1 MSTFIPPTPAVTKS
15 AEQHEEPSE
24 QDSFNH
30 LLFKVLRLT
39 SEQVQDLNDWM
50 KHRGIPNVHEII
62 VQNFRNPHELKN
74 DLQFIRDDQSCYIQ
88 SNVMV
93 SLSLMTIYIKHLRY
107 LAKAKHF
114 GPFYYIQIDPQ
125 DYDEWRIETPEEEIH
140 FHTPSKL
147 GSPAT
152 PRSMATSV
160 ASESYITLTN
170 FKKGIKRDASAY
182 PIFKNERYYNTFIRH
197 FKATAKAQGLSTLR
211 DPNFTPGSDEYEQQL
226 FQEQQ
231 DFLYSVLISSLKTDF
246 SEALVKDH
254 EGDAQLILELLHE
267 HHTGN
272 SQYSRSEINRITKYL
287 TNIKLDDTWRGTNES
302 FLMHYNDQLRLL
314 DSLVDPEEK
323 LPDNTRVTFLESAVE
338 SVPDLRPV
346 KITDNV
352 LQAQLDSTRPITY
365 KSYFDLLKD
374 AAFHLDQATKRGN
387 KIRRTNVH
395 FSGPNDEGDHQNPLS
410 DDLQAI
416 QQEDVCSEPPEP
428 LSYSVFQSHFQGSST
443 SSTQKIFLPKHIWEK
458 LSKDQQQ
465 MIIDHNRS
473 LPKSGSSSI
482 LTPNKSPSPLPHKP
496 TPQQTAK
503 SQQVHTHQSDEST
516 ADSTKIETTPSD
528 PLLAMVHQSIHTSD
542 DDPSDIT
549 KVLSAKRSRQ
559 IQVCKHYIFQHA
571 NHTNNQLVDR
581 GANGGLAG
589 SDMRVIYKTHH
600 KINISGIDNH
610 EVNGLDVVTAA
621 TLLNTSLGKVIGIF
635 NEYAHLGKGS
645 SIHSSGQLEW
655 FKTHVDD
662 KSIKVGGT
670 QLITTLDGYSVPLL
684 IKDGL
689 AYATS
694 LGRPTDHDMDSYPH
708 VFFTSPDEWDPS
720 VLDHD
725 PPPLDGLDPSQ
736 MFDQPFGDPMFDAYG
751 DFNERIIANLNI
763 LLDAPPEDCRSYTA
777 NLHQSSSQ
785 EPDWNALRPFFAWT
799 SPSSIQDTF
808 NVTTRHGIAPH
819 TQDYIKKH
827 FKSRN
832 PVFNIPRRSEAVATD
847 TIFSDTPAVDDG
859 STMAQFFC
867 GRDTLVCDA
876 YGIKS
881 TKQFINTLSDNIR
894 KRGAMDTLISD
905 GGKYEISKRVTDLL
919 RSLFIKD
926 YQSEPYH
933 QHQNKA
939 ENRFGLAKRYTNT
952 VMNTSGCPACCW
964 LLCLLYTCVGLN
976 HLASPTLQGIC
987 PVQALEG
994 TTPDISFL
1002 LHFSFYEPIYYRI
1015 DSSEPDLNF
1024 PSSSNEKKGYWVGFA
1039 DNQGDSLTWRI
1050 LTEATQ
1056 KIIIRSGVRSA
1067 LRTTTNQRLASSS
1080 GEGTT
1085 LPFPIPY
1092 LQQSSNSLPLDPIDA
1107 STSNFEHF
1115 VKSQSGED
1123 EDHPIPMTNID
1134 IPNLLGRSF
1143 LLSPEDNGERY
1154 MAKIIDIDDHGQHL
1168 EDIKFKLKTSKDQ
1181 AEEIMSYNQLM
1192 DYIQKG
1198 TNAEEDPDS
1207 LFKFRDIVAH
1217 QGPLESTDP
1226 NHKGSKYN
1234 VMVEWESGEI
1244 TYEPLALISKD
1255 DPITC
1260 AVYAK
1265 KHDLLDTT
1273 GWKHLKRYA
1282 KTSKRFIRAVKQSR
1296 IRQVRA
1302 SARYQHGFQVPRD
1315 YNDAMR
1321 LDKENGNTH
1330 WQDAMDLELTQIHE
1344 YKVFRDTGKAKFH
1357 NGKVVTPDGFQK
1369 IRVHFVYA
1377 VKHDGRFKARLVADG
1392 HLTKEPVESIYSGVV
1407 SLRSLR
1413 MVVFLSQ
1420 LNNLE
1425 IWGADVGNA
1434 YLEAYTDEK
1443 LCIMAGPEFK
1453 ELQGHLLIMVKALY
1467 GTRSGGAR
1475 WHDRLFDILQELKFK
1490 PSKADP
1496 DVWMRPEPGGTC
1508 YEYIAVYVD
1517 DLAIAAKDPQA
1528 FCNELKR
1535 KYNLKLKGVG
1545 PLEYHLGCTY
1555 KKDPDGTLAADPRRY
1570 VNKILESYERMFNE
1584 KPRKSRPPLE
1594 GGDHPELDTSEL
1606 CDDHQ
1611 TKQFQTL
1618 IGQLQWL
1625 ISLGRFDIAVHV
1637 MSLSRF
1643 RAQPRKGHLDRAK
1656 RIVGYLLFLP
1666 DGAIRFR
1673 TGEPDFSSLK
1683 DQEYDWTRSVY
1694 SGACEQIPHD
1704 IPEPLGKH
1712 VQTTHYVDAN
1722 LHHDLATGKAVTAV
1736 LHFLNQTPI
1745 DAYTKRQSTV
1755 ETATYG
1761 SEFVA
1766 ARTAVDQIIDIRT
1779 TLRYLGV
1786 PIRDMSYMFGDNRS
1800 VVTSSTIPNS
1810 TISKRHHLASYHRV
1824 REAIAAKFISFHW
1837 KDGKSNP
1844 ADILSKHWEFAT
1856 VWPMLKPILFWRGD
1870 PATQLKGSDRIP
1882 STTPGAEPPRGAKDS
1897 GSARSHSTHLETSS
1911 QKRP

>member
-1 MSTFIPPTPAVTKS
+1 MSTFIPPTPAATKS

-62 VQNFRNPHELKN
+62 VQNFRNPHELKD
-74 DLQFIRDDQSCYIQ
+74 DLQFIRESKTYYIQ
-88 SNVMV
+88 ANVMV
-93 SLSLMTIYIKHLRY
+93 SLSLMTTYIKHLQY

-125 DYDEWRIETPEEEIH
+125 DYDEWRISTPEEEIH
-140 FHTPSKL
+140 FQTPSKF
-147 GSPAT
+147 GSPVT
-152 PRSMATSV
+152 PRSMATSE

-197 FKATAKAQGLSTLR
+197 IKATAKAQGLSTLM
-211 DPNFTPGSDEYEQQL
+211 DPNFTPESDEYGQQL

-314 DSLVDPEEK
+314 DSLVDSDEK

-338 SVPDLRPV
+338 SVPDLRQV

-352 LQAQLDSTRPITY
+352 LQAQLDSTRPISY
-365 KSYFDLLKD
+365 RSYFDLLKD

-395 FSGPNDEGDHQNPLS
+395 FSGPNDEDEHQNLSS
-410 DDLQAI
+410 DDPQVI
-416 QQEDVCSEPPEP
+416 QQEDVSSEPPEP

-443 SSTQKIFLPKHIWEK
+443 SNTQKIFLPKPIWEK

-473 LPKSGSSSI
+473 LPKSGSSS
-482 LTPNKSPSPLPHKP
+482 LSTPNKSPSPLPHKP
-496 TPQQTAK
+496 TPQQTVK
-503 SQQVHTHQSDEST
+503 SQQVHTHQSDQST
-516 ADSTKIETTPSD
+516 ADTTKVETTPSD
-528 PLLAMVHQSIHTSD
+528 TLLAMVHQSIHTSAD
-542 DDPSDIT
+542 DASDIT
-549 KVLSAKRSRQ
+549 KVLSAKRSKQ

-589 SDMRVIYKTHH
+589 SDMRVIYKTHR

-610 EVNGLDVVTAA
+610 EVTGLDVVTAA

-635 NEYAHLGKGS
+635 NEYAYLGKGS
-645 SIHSSGQLEW
+645 SIHSSGHLEW
-655 FKTHVDD
+655 FKTLVDE
-662 KSIKVGGT
+662 KSVKVGGT

-684 IKDGL
+684 IRDGL

-694 LGRPTDHDMDSYPH
+694 LGRPTDQDMDTYPH

-725 PPPLDGLDPSQ
+725 PPHLDGLDPRQVS
-736 MFDQPFGDPMFDAYG
+736 DQHFGDPMFDAYG

-763 LLDAPPEDCRSYTA
+763 LLDAPPGDCGSYTA
-777 NLHQSSSQ
+777 ISSVSTVNLHQSSPQ
-785 EPDWNALRPFFAWT
+785 EPDWNAQRPFFAWT
-799 SPSSIQDTF
+799 SPSSIKDTF
-808 NVTTRHGIAPH
+808 NVTTRHGTAPH

-832 PVFNIPRRSEAVATD
+832 PVFNIPRCSEAVATD

-876 YGIKS
+876 I
-881 TKQFINTLSDNIR
+881 KQFINTLSDNIR

-919 RSLFIKD
+919 RSLFIQD

-939 ENRFGLAKRYTNT
+939 ENRFGLAKHPTNT
-952 VMNTSGCPACCW
+952 VMNTSGCTACCW
-964 LLCLLYTCVGLN
+964 LLCLQYICVVLN

-1002 LHFSFYEPIYYRI
+1002 LHFSFYEPVYYRI

-1050 LTEATQ
+1050 LTEDTQ
-1056 KIIIRSGVRSA
+1056 KIIIRSDVRSA
-1067 LRTTTNQRLASSS
+1067 LRTTTNQRLASPS

-1092 LQQSSNSLPLDPIDA
+1092 PQQSQNSLPLDPLDS
-1107 STSNFEHF
+1107 STPNFEQF
-1115 VKSQSGED
+1115 VKSQTGED
-1123 EDHPIPMTNID
+1123 EDNPIPMANID

-1143 LLSPEDNGERY
+1143 LLPPEDNGERH
-1154 MAKIIDIDDHGQHL
+1154 MAKIIDIDDHGQTL
-1168 EDIKFKLKTSKDQ
+1168 EDIKFKLKINKDQ

-1198 TNAEEDPDS
+1198 TDAEEDPDS

-1234 VMVEWESGEI
+1234 VMVEWESGEV
-1244 TYEPLALISKD
+1244 TYEPLTLISKD

-1282 KTSKRFIRAVKQSR
+1282 KTSKRLIRAVKQSR
-1296 IRQVRA
+1296 I
-1302 SARYQHGFQVPRD
+1302 
-1315 YNDAMR
+1315 
-1321 LDKENGNTH
+1321 
-1330 WQDAMDLELTQIHE
+1330 
-1344 YKVFRDTGKAKFH
+1344 
-1357 NGKVVTPDGFQK
+1357 
-1369 IRVHFVYA
+1369 
-1377 VKHDGRFKARLVADG
+1377 
-1392 HLTKEPVESIYSGVV
+1392 
-1407 SLRSLR
+1407 
-1413 MVVFLSQ
+1413 
-1420 LNNLE
+1420 
-1425 IWGADVGNA
+1425 
-1434 YLEAYTDEK
+1434 
-1443 LCIMAGPEFK
+1443 
-1453 ELQGHLLIMVKALY
+1453 
-1467 GTRSGGAR
+1467 
-1475 WHDRLFDILQELKFK
+1475 
-1490 PSKADP
+1490 
-1496 DVWMRPEPGGTC
+1496 
-1508 YEYIAVYVD
+1508 
-1517 DLAIAAKDPQA
+1517 
-1528 FCNELKR
+1528 
-1535 KYNLKLKGVG
+1535 
-1545 PLEYHLGCTY
+1545 
-1555 KKDPDGTLAADPRRY
+1555 
-1570 VNKILESYERMFNE
+1570 
-1584 KPRKSRPPLE
+1584 
-1594 GGDHPELDTSEL
+1594 
-1606 CDDHQ
+1606 
-1611 TKQFQTL
+1611 
-1618 IGQLQWL
+1618 
-1625 ISLGRFDIAVHV
+1625 
-1637 MSLSRF
+1637 
-1643 RAQPRKGHLDRAK
+1643 
-1656 RIVGYLLFLP
+1656 
-1666 DGAIRFR
+1666 
-1673 TGEPDFSSLK
+1673 
-1683 DQEYDWTRSVY
+1683 
-1694 SGACEQIPHD
+1694 
-1704 IPEPLGKH
+1704 
-1712 VQTTHYVDAN
+1712 
-1722 LHHDLATGKAVTAV
+1722 
-1736 LHFLNQTPI
+1736 
-1745 DAYTKRQSTV
+1745 
-1755 ETATYG
+1755 
-1761 SEFVA
+1761 
-1766 ARTAVDQIIDIRT
+1766 
-1779 TLRYLGV
+1779 
-1786 PIRDMSYMFGDNRS
+1786 
-1800 VVTSSTIPNS
+1800 
-1810 TISKRHHLASYHRV
+1810 
-1824 REAIAAKFISFHW
+1824 
-1837 KDGKSNP
+1837 
-1844 ADILSKHWEFAT
+1844 
-1856 VWPMLKPILFWRGD
+1856 
-1870 PATQLKGSDRIP
+1870 
-1882 STTPGAEPPRGAKDS
+1882 
-1897 GSARSHSTHLETSS
+1897 
-1911 QKRP
+1911 